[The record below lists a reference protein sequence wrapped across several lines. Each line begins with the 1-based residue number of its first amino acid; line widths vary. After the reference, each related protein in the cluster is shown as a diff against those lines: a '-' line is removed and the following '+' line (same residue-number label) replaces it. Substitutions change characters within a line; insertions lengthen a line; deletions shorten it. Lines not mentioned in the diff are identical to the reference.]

1 MYLIYNMS
9 TIENNDIVN
18 VECPIEGQFSSVITN
33 LSQFKIQVTILT
45 NQLKGLEK
53 MVKKEIKSH
62 KKDVIKK
69 QQKGNRKPS
78 GFAAATPISRELC
91 DFMGK
96 DHGSQ
101 IARTEVTKF
110 ICSYIKS
117 NELTKSDNNRVIK
130 PDNKL
135 HHLLGTDDKTQIT
148 YFNIQ
153 RFMNKHFIKNK
164 DNTLTNNIIENKV

>member
-1 MYLIYNMS
+1 MS
-9 TIENNDIVN
+9 TIEIIETNESTKED
-18 VECPIEGQFSSVITN
+18 CPIEGQFSSVITN
-33 LSQFKIQVTILT
+33 LSQFKIQITALT

-62 KKDVIKK
+62 KKDAIKK

-78 GFAAATPISRELC
+78 GFAAASPISTELC

-110 ICSYIKS
+110 ICAYIKS
-117 NELTKSDNNRVIK
+117 NDLTTTENNRVIK

-135 HHLLGTDDKTQIT
+135 HHLLGTDEKIQVT

-164 DNTLTNNIIENKV
+164 DSKLTNNVIENKV